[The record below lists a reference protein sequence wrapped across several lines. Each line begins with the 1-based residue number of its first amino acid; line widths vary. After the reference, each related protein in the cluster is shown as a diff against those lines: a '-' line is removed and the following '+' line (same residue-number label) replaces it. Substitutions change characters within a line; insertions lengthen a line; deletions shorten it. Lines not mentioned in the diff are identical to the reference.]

1 MKCFCQ
7 SLKEITCR
15 MLFFSSPYSTFG
27 GLCLGAMSKTDCIKQ
42 IASVSFES
50 GLGRGLKKAV
60 VYFTRSGTSI
70 LIPFDCGGTL
80 WGEGILVGW
89 RHERNIFFESDTYVE
104 ILFWFSHLRWFIH
117 LHCSTLA
124 SVAINRSCKC
134 STNNK
139 LGLDPWQL
147 ALVGC
152 SPNSKCNVIN
162 LSHTRQQPD
171 TASDKQDKN
180 VFKSL

>member
-42 IASVSFES
+42 IPSVSFES

-70 LIPFDCGGTL
+70 LIPFDCGGNPVRRGDL
-80 WGEGILVGW
+80 SWVAAWEKYLFWIW
-89 RHERNIFFESDTYVE
+89 YYVE

>member
-15 MLFFSSPYSTFG
+15 MLFFSSPTPHLEVFASEQCQKLIVSNRYHQCPLKAGWG
-27 GLCLGAMSKTDCIKQ
+27 G
-42 IASVSFES
+42 VW
-50 GLGRGLKKAV
+50 KKP
-60 VYFTRSGTSI
+60 SSI
-70 LIPFDCGGTL
+70 LPALAPPSWSHLIVGGTL

-89 RHERNIFFESDTYVE
+89 WHERYIFFESDNVE
-104 ILFWFSHLRWFIH
+104 ILFQFSHLRWFIH

-139 LGLDPWQL
+139 LGLDPWLL